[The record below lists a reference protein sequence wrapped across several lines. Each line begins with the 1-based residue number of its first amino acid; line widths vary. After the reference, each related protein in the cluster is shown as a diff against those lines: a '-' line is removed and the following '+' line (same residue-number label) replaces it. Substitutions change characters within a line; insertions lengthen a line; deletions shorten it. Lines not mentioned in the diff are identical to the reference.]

1 MLRRSVGLAALLAL
15 LAALFATPLQAQA
28 QTRLCFQ
35 QVPDCI
41 EGRFAEFWQQ
51 NGGLPVFGLPKSP
64 ATQQQIEG
72 RSYLVQQFERNRFE
86 LHPENARPYDVL
98 LSRLGDDLLRR
109 QGRDWQTFPKV
120 GGAGQGC
127 IFYQQTGHSICG
139 DILNTYRSNGLEFDG
154 RGGKSLA
161 ESLALFG
168 LPLSEPQTETLSD
181 GKQYTVQWFERA
193 RFELHP
199 ENRPPYNVLL
209 GLLGNESQSGGGS
222 GGGNL
227 PPSINATAEPQRGP
241 AGTVFTFSAR
251 GFQGGERIGVY
262 ITAPNQAVVGAPFQ
276 TEADGSG
283 VSEQVTFTSPSD
295 IAAGI
300 YAITFEGVSSKAKAI
315 AYFEI
320 TAAAAQPAPPPGGI
334 PASVNAAVDPER
346 GPRGTVF
353 TAIAR
358 GFQGGERIG
367 VYVTAPNQAVIGA
380 PFQVSADGSGVSEPV
395 TFRSSGDLPTGI
407 YAITFEGVSSKA
419 RSIAYFEVTP

>member
-1 MLRRSVGLAALLAL
+1 
-15 LAALFATPLQAQA
+15 
-28 QTRLCFQ
+28 
-35 QVPDCI
+35 
-41 EGRFAEFWQQ
+41 
-51 NGGLPVFGLPKSP
+51 
-64 ATQQQIEG
+64 
-72 RSYLVQQFERNRFE
+72 
-86 LHPENARPYDVL
+86 
-98 LSRLGDDLLRR
+98 
-109 QGRDWQTFPKV
+109 
-120 GGAGQGC
+120 
-127 IFYQQTGHSICG
+127 
-139 DILNTYRSNGLEFDG
+139 
-154 RGGKSLA
+154 
-161 ESLALFG
+161 
-168 LPLSEPQTETLSD
+168 
-181 GKQYTVQWFERA
+181 
-193 RFELHP
+193 
-199 ENRPPYNVLL
+199 
-209 GLLGNESQSGGGS
+209 
-222 GGGNL
+222 
-227 PPSINATAEPQRGP
+227 
-241 AGTVFTFSAR
+241 
-251 GFQGGERIGVY
+251 VY

-320 TAAAAQPAPPPGGI
+320 TAAAAQPAPPPGGVH
-334 PASVNAAVDPER
+334 ASVNAAVDPER

-395 TFRSSGDLPTGI
+395 TFRSSSDLPTGI